1 LDTKTR
7 FLVNRVFDLL
17 ELTTQKASKPMSH
30 RMDLILLH
38 APSVYDFRRQSI
50 LYGPVSDLV
59 PSTPVFE
66 MYPIGFTTMAE
77 YLERHDFRVRI
88 LNLAVRML
96 NESRFDP
103 EPLIAALNPAAF
115 GIDLHWLPHAHGAL
129 AIAEMVKR
137 HHPNTPI
144 IFGGFSATYY
154 HEELIR
160 YPFVDYVIRGDSAE
174 EPLRQLMACLVGQ
187 ASAPPLRSIPNLTWR
202 AKDGTIHVNPH
213 SYRPDNLDHVMLDY
227 RYVVRA
233 AARDLDIGS
242 YMPFKDWLDYPI
254 LAALSCRGC
263 TQSCVIC
270 GGSAAAFREMHGRTK
285 PAFRRPEMLAQDV
298 RRAATLSSGPVFIL
312 GDLRQAGP
320 GYAQRFFSA
329 MRGFTGPVIAE
340 LFSPASR
347 DFLKQMAD
355 ALPNFTLEVS
365 LESHDPEVREAFGKH
380 YGNAPIERTIAD
392 ALDVGA
398 NRVDVFFMAGLPK
411 QTAESVAGTID
422 YCEALLRQYGR
433 GGRLIPFISPLAPFL
448 DPGSRGFENPDEHGY
463 KLFAHTL
470 EEHRRRLGA
479 PSWKYVLNYETR
491 WMTRDQL
498 VDATYAA
505 GKRLNRIKAEYGL
518 VPAAQARA
526 TELRIDRATELIAE
540 IDRLIASATPE
551 QLHLEMGR
559 LKAEIDQVNMSTV
572 CDKRELNVE
581 FSGPK
586 LRYDQVARMLIE
598 DVVHGVGRRL
608 GMPRPPFKVQP
619 AD

>member
-1 LDTKTR
+1 
-7 FLVNRVFDLL
+7 
-17 ELTTQKASKPMSH
+17 MSH
-30 RMDLILLH
+30 RADLILLH
-38 APSVYDFRRQSI
+38 APSVYDFRRHSI

-77 YLERHDFRVRI
+77 YLERHEFRVRI

-96 NESRFDP
+96 NDEKFDP
-103 EPLIAALNPAAF
+103 EALIPALDPVAF

-129 AIAEMVKR
+129 AVAEMVKR
-137 HHPNTPI
+137 HHPDTPI

-160 YPFVDYVIRGDSAE
+160 YPFVDFVIRGDSAE
-174 EPLRQLMACLVGQ
+174 EPLRQLMACLKGMRG
-187 ASAPPLRSIPNLTWR
+187 APALADIPNLTWR
-202 AKDGTIHVNPH
+202 DRNGTIHVNPH

-233 AARDLDIGS
+233 VARDLDLHS
-242 YMPFKDWLDYPI
+242 YVPFKDWLDYPI

-285 PAFRRPEMLAQDV
+285 PAFRNPEMLAEDV
-298 RRAATLSSGPVFIL
+298 RRSGAMSGGPVFIL
-312 GDLRQAGP
+312 GDLRQAGH

-329 MRGFTGPVIAE
+329 MRGYTGPVIAE

-347 DFLKQMAD
+347 EFLQQMAD

-365 LESHDPEVREAFGKH
+365 LESHDPVVRHAFGKH
-380 YGNAPIERTIAD
+380 YDNEPIERTIAD

-398 NRVDVFFMAGLPK
+398 KRLDVFFMAGLPQ
-411 QTAESVAGTID
+411 QTAASVLGTID
-422 YCEALLRQYGR
+422 YCEDLLRRFGR
-433 GGRLIPFISPLAPFL
+433 DGRLIPFISPLAPFL
-448 DPGSRGFENPDEHGY
+448 DPGSRGFENPEEHGY
-463 KLFAHTL
+463 RLFARTL

-479 PSWKYVLNYETR
+479 PSWKYVLNYETN

-505 GKRLNRIKAEYGL
+505 GRRLNRIKADYGL
-518 VPAAQARA
+518 VSMTQAQA
-526 TELRIDRATELIAE
+526 TEVRIDRAVEISAE
-540 IDRLIASATPE
+540 IDQLMASATPE
-551 QLHLEMGR
+551 QFRIGMGR
-559 LKAEIDQVNMSTV
+559 LKTEIDQVNMSTV

-586 LRYDQVARMLIE
+586 LRYGEVARMLVE
-598 DVVHGVGRRL
+598 DTLRTLGRRL
-608 GMPRPPFKVQP
+608 TP
-619 AD
+619 ARFRVSDSGL

>member
-1 LDTKTR
+1 
-7 FLVNRVFDLL
+7 
-17 ELTTQKASKPMSH
+17 MSH
-30 RMDLILLH
+30 RADLILLH
-38 APSVYDFRRQSI
+38 APSVYDFRRHSI

-77 YLERHDFRVRI
+77 YLERHEFRVRI

-96 NESRFDP
+96 NDENFDP
-103 EPLIAALNPAAF
+103 EALIPALDPVAF

-129 AIAEMVKR
+129 AVAEMVKR
-137 HHPNTPI
+137 HHPDTPI

-174 EPLRQLMACLVGQ
+174 EPLRQLMACLKGMRG
-187 ASAPPLRSIPNLTWR
+187 APTLAEIPNLTWR
-202 AKDGTIHVNPH
+202 DRSGTIHVNPH

-233 AARDLDIGS
+233 VARDLDLHS
-242 YMPFKDWLDYPI
+242 YVPFKDWLDYPI

-270 GGSAAAFREMHGRTK
+270 GGSAAAFREMHGRTR
-285 PAFRRPEMLAQDV
+285 PAFRQPEMLAEDV
-298 RRAATLSSGPVFIL
+298 RRSGAMSGGPVFIL
-312 GDLRQAGP
+312 GDLRQAGQ
-320 GYAQRFFSA
+320 GYAQRFFAA
-329 MRGFTGPVIAE
+329 MRGYTGPVIAE

-347 DFLKQMAD
+347 EFLQQMAD

-365 LESHDPEVREAFGKH
+365 LESHDPVVRHAFGKH
-380 YGNAPIERTIAD
+380 YDNEPIERTIAD

-398 NRVDVFFMAGLPK
+398 KRLDVFFMAGLPQ
-411 QTAESVAGTID
+411 QTAESVLGTID
-422 YCEALLRQYGR
+422 YCEDLLRRFGR
-433 GGRLIPFISPLAPFL
+433 DGRLIPFISPLAPFL

-463 KLFAHTL
+463 RLFARTL

-479 PSWKYVLNYETR
+479 PSWKYVLNYETN

-505 GKRLNRIKAEYGL
+505 GRRLNRIKADYGL
-518 VPAAQARA
+518 VSMAQAQA
-526 TELRIDRATELIAE
+526 TEVRIDRAVEISAE
-540 IDRLIASATPE
+540 IDQLMASATPE
-551 QLHLEMGR
+551 QFRIGMGR
-559 LKAEIDQVNMSTV
+559 LKTEIDQVNMSTV

-586 LRYDQVARMLIE
+586 LRYGEVARMLVE
-598 DVVHGVGRRL
+598 DTLRTLGRRL
-608 GMPRPPFKVQP
+608 TP
-619 AD
+619 ARFRVSDSGL

>member
-1 LDTKTR
+1 MMQR
-7 FLVNRVFDLL
+7 
-17 ELTTQKASKPMSH
+17 A
-30 RMDLILLH
+30 DLILLH

-77 YLERHDFRVRI
+77 YLERTGFRVRI

-96 NESRFDP
+96 NEPKFDP
-103 EPLIAALNPAAF
+103 EPLIAALNPTAF

-129 AIAEMVKR
+129 AVAQLVKR

-144 IFGGFSATYY
+144 IFGGFSSTYY

-174 EPLRQLMACLVGQ
+174 EPLRQLMACLKGQ
-187 ASAPPLRSIPNLTWR
+187 TGAPALPAIPNLTWR
-202 AKDGTIHVNPH
+202 DRAGEIHVNPH
-213 SYRPDNLDHVMLDY
+213 SYRPANLDHVMLDY

-233 AARDLDIGS
+233 AARDLDLGS
-242 YMPFKDWLDYPI
+242 YVPFKDWLDYPI

-270 GGSAAAFREMHGRTK
+270 GGSAAAFREMHGRTT
-285 PAFRRPEMLAQDV
+285 PAFRKPEMLAEDV
-298 RRAATLSSGPVFIL
+298 RHAAALSSGPVFIL
-312 GDLRQAGP
+312 GDLRQGGAA
-320 GYAQRFFSA
+320 YARRFFAA
-329 MRGFTGPVIAE
+329 MAGFTGPVIAE

-347 DFLKQMAD
+347 EFLQQLAE

-365 LESHDPEVREAFGKH
+365 LESHDPEVRAAFGKH
-380 YGNAPIERTIAD
+380 YGNEPMERTIAD

-398 NRVDVFFMAGLPK
+398 KRVDVFFMSGLPR
-411 QTAESVAGTID
+411 QTAESVLGTID
-422 YCEALLRQYGR
+422 YCEQLLRRFGR
-433 GGRLIPFISPLAPFL
+433 DGRLIPFISPLAPFL

-463 KLFAHTL
+463 KLFARTL

-505 GKRLNRIKAEYGL
+505 GRRLNRIKADYGL
-518 VPAAQARA
+518 APAAQANA
-526 TELRIDRATELIAE
+526 TEIRIDRAVELIAE
-540 IDRLIASATPE
+540 IDRLMASAPPE
-551 QLHLEMGR
+551 QFHREMAR

-586 LRYDQVARMLIE
+586 LRYHQVARMLIE
-598 DVVHGVGRRL
+598 DVARGLGRRL
-608 GMPRPPFKVQP
+608 TRTQPRFG
-619 AD
+619 ALSAE

>member
-1 LDTKTR
+1 M
-7 FLVNRVFDLL
+7 
-17 ELTTQKASKPMSH
+17 PH
-30 RMDLILLH
+30 RADLILLH
-38 APSVYDFRRQSI
+38 APSVYDFRRHSI

-77 YLERHDFRVRI
+77 YLERHEFRVRI

-96 NESRFDP
+96 NDEKFDP
-103 EPLIAALNPAAF
+103 EALIPALDPVAF

-129 AIAEMVKR
+129 AVAEMVKR
-137 HHPNTPI
+137 HHPDTPI

-174 EPLRQLMACLVGQ
+174 EPLRQLMACLKGMRG
-187 ASAPPLRSIPNLTWR
+187 APALAEIPNLTWR
-202 AKDGTIHVNPH
+202 DRSGEIRINPH

-233 AARDLDIGS
+233 VARDLDLHS
-242 YMPFKDWLDYPI
+242 YVPFKDWLDYPI

-270 GGSAAAFREMHGRTK
+270 GGSAAAFREMHGRTR
-285 PAFRRPEMLAQDV
+285 PAFRNPEMLAEDV
-298 RRAATLSSGPVFIL
+298 RRSGAMSGGPVFIL
-312 GDLRQAGP
+312 GDLRQAGH
-320 GYAQRFFSA
+320 GYAERFFAA
-329 MRGFTGPVIAE
+329 MRGYTGPVIAE

-347 DFLKQMAD
+347 EFLQQMAD

-365 LESHDPEVREAFGKH
+365 LESHDPVVRRAFGKH
-380 YGNAPIERTIAD
+380 YDNEPIERTISD

-398 NRVDVFFMAGLPK
+398 KRLDVFFMAGLPL
-411 QTAESVAGTID
+411 QTAASVLGTID
-422 YCEALLRQYGR
+422 YCEDLLRRFGR
-433 GGRLIPFISPLAPFL
+433 DGRLIPFISPLAPFL

-463 KLFAHTL
+463 RLFARTL
-470 EEHRRRLGA
+470 EDHRRRLGA
-479 PSWKYVLNYETR
+479 PSWKYVLNYETN

-505 GKRLNRIKAEYGL
+505 GRRLNRIKADYGL
-518 VPAAQARA
+518 VSMAQAQA
-526 TELRIDRATELIAE
+526 TEVRIDRAVEISAE
-540 IDRLIASATPE
+540 IDQLMASATPE
-551 QLHLEMGR
+551 QFRVGMGR
-559 LKAEIDQVNMSTV
+559 LKTEIDQVNMSTV

-586 LRYDQVARMLIE
+586 LRYGEVARMLVE
-598 DVVHGVGRRL
+598 DTLRTLGRRL
-608 GMPRPPFKVQP
+608 TP
-619 AD
+619 ARFRVSDSGL